1 MTGRRSENL
10 EGRKKEDGRFWSWFC
25 DPGTRLT
32 SLKQSALLYFR
43 RLQSMRGIPAA
54 ALSVEAAGNIEIE
67 FSKLELEGMLLNAEL
82 LIEAPAS
89 IRLLAKNSLGS
100 IRNRLLLSDNILP
113 IWH

>member
-1 MTGRRSENL
+1 
-10 EGRKKEDGRFWSWFC
+10 
-25 DPGTRLT
+25 
-32 SLKQSALLYFR
+32 
-43 RLQSMRGIPAA
+43 MRGVPAA